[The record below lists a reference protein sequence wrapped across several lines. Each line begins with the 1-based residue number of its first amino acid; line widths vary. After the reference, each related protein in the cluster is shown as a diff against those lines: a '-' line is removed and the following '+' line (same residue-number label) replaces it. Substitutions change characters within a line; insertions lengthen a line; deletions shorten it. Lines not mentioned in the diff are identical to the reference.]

1 MCQVFE
7 EVFICLLQQG
17 ADFSAENGDFR
28 TPLHIACCGG
38 NLEVVEF
45 LLLSGA
51 SVHVK
56 DRYSYLQVQEACR
69 CPTVLS

>member
-1 MCQVFE
+1 MMS
-7 EVFICLLQQG
+7 LLQQG

-28 TPLHIACCGG
+28 TPLHVACCGG
-38 NLEVVEF
+38 NLEMVEY

-56 DRYSYLQVQEACR
+56 DRC
-69 CPTVLS
+69 VLVILMFTRWKNYCELSFKLTG